1 VDTRGRHTP
10 QPDLTHGHR
19 QMSMP
24 KTSVSEHGGRHSSR
38 PAGGPDAAEAARP
51 GLLELDAQPS
61 AGRIRLSEGAAGK
74 VSASMRRACIPDT
87 CAASGPNREPG
98 RTLIPG
104 DGAAGDQGLRIG
116 CLPGNGGYATP
127 AACPASMTSWRYG
140 LRRTCRLVTGRS
152 HRPRSVRERGQMRH
166 RLRTYLP
173 VRGGMV
179 MARDRTAGRPA

>member
-1 VDTRGRHTP
+1 MRADNALNSADEHA
-10 QPDLTHGHR
+10 Q
-19 QMSMP
+19 
-24 KTSVSEHGGRHSSR
+24 TSVSEQHGGCHSPR

-61 AGRIRLSEGAAGK
+61 AGRIRLSVGAAGK
-74 VSASMRRACIPDT
+74 VSASVRRPCIPET

-98 RTLIPG
+98 RILIPG

-127 AACPASMTSWRYG
+127 AACPVSMTSWRYA

-152 HRPRSVRERGQMRH
+152 HRPRSAWPNQARPTLLAATH
-166 RLRTYLP
+166 RYKRTHCLWLEQFQI
-173 VRGGMV
+173 
-179 MARDRTAGRPA
+179 AD